1 MKKEQVDLK
10 IAAANLHGI
19 MTADKAEITTE
30 FDEEILQLCDE
41 AIVEIGFGMVFG
53 KIEKLDKIAVLKDRC
68 GFGVKFS
75 HRWWP
80 YAEIRVRD

>member
-1 MKKEQVDLK
+1 VEKEQVDLK

-19 MTADKAEITTE
+19 MTTDKAEITTE

-53 KIEKLDKIAVLKDRC
+53 KIEKLDQITVLKDRC
-68 GFGVKFS
+68 GFGCRLS
-75 HRWWP
+75 L
-80 YAEIRVRD
+80 I